1 MLVAMEIRV
10 VGVLSHGE
18 AAQRI
23 LQLAIHMG
31 VVGLKGNS
39 VGVRHAFR
47 IRVEP
52 GDDLVVC
59 VPPLEAEAFLHFNLN
74 ARFTYW
80 WAFWNSCAAWATPAI
95 LPPKPRK
102 PGA

>member
-23 LQLAIHMG
+23 LQLAIEMG

-39 VGVRHAFR
+39 VGVWYAFGVTVSPGDYLV
-47 IRVEP
+47 IRV
-52 GDDLVVC
+52 L
-59 VPPLEAEAFLHFNLN
+59 PLEAEAFLHFH
-74 ARFTYW
+74 
-80 WAFWNSCAAWATPAI
+80 
-95 LPPKPRK
+95 
-102 PGA
+102 